1 MNQLFVIQHNDQR
14 VLTTKQLADVH
25 ETDAQFITNNFERNK
40 KHFIEGVHYYHLK
53 GEELKAFKNYLY
65 NIDVVDSNYTSERCL
80 VQNSAYDIVPK
91 RTPHLYLWTER
102 GANRHCKILDT
113 AKAWEQFDNLE
124 DTYFRVKEFVQHKF
138 AIPQTFS
145 EALQLAAQIQ
155 AENERLQEQEKLL
168 LPRATGYDLIV
179 DGQGSQ
185 SMNEFAKSMNWGR
198 NRLYEALREHGIF
211 MKDTTTPMQ
220 KYIAS
225 KYFLVKQCRKG
236 NMTFPV
242 TFITTKG
249 MDYLVR
255 KVGEWGIV
263 RELLD
268 HGKLSQRPTA

>member
-1 MNQLFVIQHNDQR
+1 MNQLTLVQHNDQR
-14 VLTTKQLADVH
+14 VLTTKQLAEVY
-25 ETDAQFITNNFERNK
+25 ETTTIAINQNFNNNQ
-40 KHFIEGVHYYHLK
+40 KHFIEGVHYYLLK
-53 GEELKAFKNYLY
+53 GEELKAFKNYID
-65 NIDVVDSNYTSERCL
+65 NIEV
-80 VQNSAYDIVPK
+80 VPK

-263 RELLD
+263 RDLLD
-268 HGKLSQRPTA
+268 YGKLSQRQTD